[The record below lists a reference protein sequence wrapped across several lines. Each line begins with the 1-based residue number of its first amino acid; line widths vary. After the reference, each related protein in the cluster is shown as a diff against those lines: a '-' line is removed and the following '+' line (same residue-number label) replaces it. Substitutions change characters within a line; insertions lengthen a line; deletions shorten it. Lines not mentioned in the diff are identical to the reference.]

1 MKYLSNEKCKS
12 VWQKRAVPEEPPRIS
27 PQKRASDVDSDD
39 GITKEPRTD
48 VFIRQNEY
56 VAGAVQHYFPSTS
69 PSQSDEQSSVN
80 YTENVEENEDMP
92 TFGNESDD
100 EQQST
105 PSPNTEIR
113 DKFKEYCHSAYR
125 NTCNLP
131 PEIEA
136 GVDLMALLAEKRAP
150 LNLYDAIYTWHMEHI
165 KATKFVNRK
174 RLIELL
180 SKRYNATEKV
190 PKVVKNFELPHSKS
204 RIDLVI
210 NLF

>member
-1 MKYLSNEKCKS
+1 MAESTIVCPSCKKSFSSSRYFKSHLKYLSNEKCKS
-12 VWQKRAVPEEPPRIS
+12 VWQKRVVPEEPPRIS
-27 PQKRASDVDSDD
+27 PQKRASDADSDD

-48 VFIRQNEY
+48 IFTRQNEY

-125 NTCNLP
+125 NTP
-131 PEIEA
+131 WPA
-136 GVDLMALLAEKRAP
+136 GSQQRKSHL
-150 LNLYDAIYTWHMEHI
+150 I
-165 KATKFVNRK
+165 KTDYLGKQTVG
-174 RLIELL
+174 
-180 SKRYNATEKV
+180 S
-190 PKVVKNFELPHSKS
+190 
-204 RIDLVI
+204 
-210 NLF
+210 